1 MTTEYQIPQSMP
13 PVPPFQPPVPVAP
26 PPAPDRRDRYVH
38 DPRRKSVKWAVVLGL
53 MPGLGHV
60 YVGYYREAF
69 RNIAVV
75 CIILTVL
82 STNISHRV
90 APPVVMFLFF
100 FVLFN
105 LVDAG
110 RRASLYNQALD
121 GLRPMDLPED
131 MALTPGRGSL
141 VGGVALVA
149 LGLLFFMNTMFNVSL
164 EWLGRWWPM
173 AFVAGGAWLIYLD
186 RQAKQAE
193 QARAGNPPMPD

>member
-1 MTTEYQIPQSMP
+1 M
-13 PVPPFQPPVPVAP
+13 
-26 PPAPDRRDRYVH
+26 
-38 DPRRKSVKWAVVLGL
+38 VLAL

-75 CIILTVL
+75 CIIMTVL
-82 STNISHRV
+82 STNMLHRV
-90 APPVVMFLFF
+90 EPPAVMFLAFF
-100 FVLFN
+100 ILFN

-131 MALTPGRGSL
+131 MALTPGHGSL
-141 VGGVALVA
+141 VGGVLLVV
-149 LGLLFFMNTMFNVSL
+149 LGVVFFMNTMFGVSL
-164 EWLGRWWPM
+164 EWLGRWWPI

-186 RQAKQAE
+186 RQAKRGATE
-193 QARAGNPPMPD
+193 RGDTSIPD

>member
-1 MTTEYQIPQSMP
+1 MTTEYQMPEQTP
-13 PVPPFQPPVPVAP
+13 PVPAYPPVLPE
-26 PPAPDRRDRYVH
+26 RRDRYVD
-38 DPRRKSVKWAVVLGL
+38 DPRRKSVIWAMVLAL

-75 CIILTVL
+75 CIIMTML
-82 STNISHRV
+82 STHMLYRV
-90 APPVVMFLFF
+90 EPPAAMFLAFF
-100 FVLFN
+100 ILFN

-149 LGLLFFMNTMFNVSL
+149 LGLLFFMNTMFGVSL
-164 EWLGRWWPM
+164 EWLGRWWPI

-186 RQAKQAE
+186 RQAKQAAPGKGE
-193 QARAGNPPMPD
+193 KSLPE

>member
-1 MTTEYQIPQSMP
+1 MTTEYQMPQPTP
-13 PVPPFQPPVPVAP
+13 PVPGYPPVS
-26 PPAPDRRDRYVH
+26 PDRPGRYVD
-38 DPRRKSVKWAVVLGL
+38 DPRRKSVKWAVVLAL

-75 CIILTVL
+75 CVILTML
-82 STNISHRV
+82 STNMLHRV
-90 APPVVMFLFF
+90 EPPMVMFLFF

-149 LGLLFFMNTMFNVSL
+149 LGLVFFLNTMFGVSL
-164 EWLGRWWPM
+164 EWLGRWWPI

-186 RQAKQAE
+186 RQAKQSGGSKE
-193 QARAGNPPMPD
+193 V

>member
-1 MTTEYQIPQSMP
+1 MTTEYEIPQP
-13 PVPPFQPPVPVAP
+13 TPPVPVY
-26 PPAPDRRDRYVH
+26 PPAPPERRDRYVD
-38 DPRRKSVKWAVVLGL
+38 DPRRKSVMWAVVLAL

-75 CIILTVL
+75 CVIMTVL
-82 STNISHRV
+82 STNMLHRV
-90 APPVVMFLFF
+90 EPPAVMFLAFF
-100 FVLFN
+100 ILFN

-149 LGLLFFMNTMFNVSL
+149 LGLLFFTNTMFGVSL
-164 EWLGRWWPM
+164 EWLGRWWPL

-186 RQAKQAE
+186 RQGKQAAPAKDADAPKSVPE
-193 QARAGNPPMPD
+193 

>member
-1 MTTEYQIPQSMP
+1 MPTEYSYP
-13 PVPPFQPPVPVAP
+13 PP
-26 PPAPDRRDRYVH
+26 PPAPAPAAPPVSPDIRDRYLH
-38 DPRRKSVKWAVVLGL
+38 DPRRKSVKWAVVLAL

-75 CIILTVL
+75 CLIMMML
-82 STNISHRV
+82 STNMLHRIE
-90 APPVVMFLFF
+90 PPVVMFLLF

-131 MALTPGRGSL
+131 MPLAPGRGSL
-141 VGGVALVA
+141 AGGVALVA
-149 LGLLFFMNTMFNVSL
+149 LGVLFFMNTMFGVSL

-173 AFVAGGAWLIYLD
+173 AFVAGGAWLIYAD
-186 RQAKQAE
+186 WQAKLADRPRE
-193 QARAGNPPMPD
+193 DSRLPSE